1 MRDPIM
7 PKAQLLRE
15 IQRFVKD
22 KNRGISRQLFAEL
35 CGISFTLFRDV
46 FINETIPMSE
56 NTQIRVSRG
65 YAAYK
70 RGEVAVMMN
79 RDQTRFVQ
87 FRKEPKPMYER
98 STGLHVVDGQIKI
111 KVGIRNAAD
120 YSGSDLNEQLGG
132 KYG

>member
-98 STGLHVVDGQIKI
+98 STGLQVVDGQIKI

-120 YSGSDLNEQLGG
+120 YSSSDLNEQLGG

>member
-15 IQRFVKD
+15 IKRFLKD
-22 KNRGISRQLFAEL
+22 NNRGISRPLFAEL
-35 CGISFTLFRDV
+35 CGISFTLLRDV
-46 FINETIPMSE
+46 FVYEIVPMTE
-56 NTQIRVSRG
+56 NTQILVSRG

-70 RGEVAVMMN
+70 RGEVAIMQN
-79 RDQTRFVQ
+79 RDNTRFVQ
-87 FRKEPKPMYER
+87 FRKEPKPIYER
-98 STGLHVVDGQIKI
+98 STSLQVVDGQIKI

-132 KYG
+132 NNG

>member
-98 STGLHVVDGQIKI
+98 STNLHVVDGQIKI
-111 KVGIRNAAD
+111 RVGIRNAAD
-120 YSGSDLNEQLGG
+120 YSSSDLNEQLGG

>member
-1 MRDPIM
+1 M

-56 NTQIRVSRG
+56 NTQIRVSS
-65 YAAYK
+65 
-70 RGEVAVMMN
+70 MLL
-79 RDQTRFVQ
+79 T
-87 FRKEPKPMYER
+87 
-98 STGLHVVDGQIKI
+98 SVVK
-111 KVGIRNAAD
+111 
-120 YSGSDLNEQLGG
+120 
-132 KYG
+132 

>member
-1 MRDPIM
+1 M
-7 PKAQLLRE
+7 PKTQLLRE

-46 FINETIPMSE
+46 FINEIIPMTE

-87 FRKEPKPMYER
+87 FRKEPTPMYKK

-111 KVGIRNAAD
+111 RVGIRNAAD
-120 YSGSDLNEQLGG
+120 YSSSDLNEQLGG

>member
-15 IQRFVKD
+15 IKRFLKD
-22 KNRGISRQLFAEL
+22 NNRGISRPLFAEL
-35 CGISFTLFRDV
+35 CGISFTLLRDV
-46 FINETIPMSE
+46 FVYEIVPMTE

-70 RGEVAVMMN
+70 RGEVAVMQN
-79 RDQTRFVQ
+79 KDQTRFVQ
-87 FRKEPKPMYER
+87 FRKEAKPLYER
-98 STGLHVVDGQIKI
+98 STGLHVVDGEIKI
-111 KVGIRNAAD
+111 KLGIRNAAD

>member
-15 IQRFVKD
+15 IKRFLKD
-22 KNRGISRQLFAEL
+22 NNRGISRPLFAEV
-35 CGISFTLFRDV
+35 CGISFTLLRDV
-46 FINETIPMSE
+46 FVHEIVPMTE

-70 RGEVAVMMN
+70 RGEVAIMQN
-79 RDQTRFVQ
+79 RDNTRFVQ
-87 FRKEPKPMYER
+87 FRKEPKPIYER
-98 STGLHVVDGQIKI
+98 STSLHVVDGQIKI
-111 KVGIRNAAD
+111 KIGIRNAAD

-132 KYG
+132 NNG